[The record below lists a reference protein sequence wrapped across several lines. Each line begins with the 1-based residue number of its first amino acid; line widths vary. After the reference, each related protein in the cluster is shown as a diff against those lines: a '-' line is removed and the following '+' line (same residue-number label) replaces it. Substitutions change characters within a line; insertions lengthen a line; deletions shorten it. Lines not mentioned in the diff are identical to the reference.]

1 MRWLRSPATRAG
13 DQTTFNNDLG
23 LNWSAHRVATVFG
36 TALVLAL
43 NPLSEEASADRIR
56 HTLRQVHLTFV
67 RPHNS
72 IDGPVCTGEVAD
84 FIVLSGQN
92 GSGKTNLLE
101 AIQQGAL
108 TIDGVTGHPEL
119 PTPPRVRLFSL
130 AQLVA
135 AAEGAQTAAG
145 YRDRWVAPYQATQQL
160 IAQLQG
166 HPNNLTAGSEELE
179 AGLHTNLRN
188 TRQMTPSAINRMV
201 NEANKRLI
209 DFTVDD
215 FRKYSPLI
223 VGIRDPF
230 SMTVGELFLSYHQR
244 RERNAFYQWRQE
256 KNQATDY
263 VPLTDDEFVI
273 KFGPEPCDLLN
284 DTLALVGLDYRFDP
298 PQGGEEDLMYEP
310 QLTHA
315 GGALVKMAQ
324 LSSGEKTLMAIAMS
338 LYTGSRLGEAIELPE
353 VLLLD
358 ESDASLHPSMVQS
371 LLRVAD
377 DIFCKRYGVKVILTT
392 HSPSTVALA
401 PEEALYT
408 MCRSG
413 NPRLQRA
420 TRDDA
425 LASLLVGLPTLSVRV
440 ENRRQVFVESERDQ
454 ACYQELF
461 RLLRQQVDSQFSL
474 EFIASGR
481 GGQGNC
487 EAVKHLVTSLRDSGN
502 AVYGV
507 VDRDDRGG
515 APEGI
520 IFLPTRRALENLVLD
535 PLPVAV
541 FLLREGIMSA
551 EEMLGVDVRHYEM
564 SKQHAQAAC
573 DFVVGRIRESKD
585 DNTAVTM
592 SYLGGFAVSVPRFY
606 LDIDGHLL
614 EKRLMAAFPAL
625 NKHGANLK
633 LTVIARGLA
642 DVPGYTP
649 DDVLQ
654 LFAQLVK

>member
-1 MRWLRSPATRAG
+1 MVALSP
-13 DQTTFNNDLG
+13 
-23 LNWSAHRVATVFG
+23 
-36 TALVLAL
+36 LA
-43 NPLSEEASADRIR
+43 EQASADRIR
-56 HTLRQVHLTFV
+56 HTLREVHLTFV

-72 IDGPVCTGEVAD
+72 IDGPVCTGEIAD

-108 TIDGVTGHPEL
+108 TIDGVTGHPGQ
-119 PTPPRVRLFSL
+119 PTPPPGVRLFSL
-130 AQLVA
+130 AQLVVG
-135 AAEGAQTAAG
+135 AERAQTAAD
-145 YRDRWVAPYQATQQL
+145 YRDRWVAFHQATQQL

-166 HPNNLTAGSEELE
+166 HPNNLTAASEELE

-188 TRQMTPSAINRMV
+188 TRQVTQSAIDRMV
-201 NEANKRLI
+201 TEADKRLI

-223 VGIRDPF
+223 IGIRDPF
-230 SMTVGELFLSYHQR
+230 SLTVSELFLSYHQR
-244 RERNAFYQWRQE
+244 HERNVFHQWRQE
-256 KNQATDY
+256 RNQATNY
-263 VPLTDDEFVI
+263 VPLTDDEFI
-273 KFGPEPCDLLN
+273 TKFGPPPWDLLN

-298 PQGGEEDLMYEP
+298 PHGGEEDLMYEA

-315 GGALVKMAQ
+315 GGALVKMAR

-392 HSPSTVALA
+392 HAPSTVALA

-408 MCRSG
+408 MRRSG
-413 NPRLQRA
+413 TPRLQRA
-420 TRDDA
+420 TRDNA

-487 EAVKHLVTSLRDSGN
+487 EAVKHLVTSLRNAGN

-507 VDRDDRGG
+507 VDRDDREG
-515 APEGI
+515 APEGV
-520 IFLPTRRALENLVLD
+520 IFLTTRRALENLVLD
-535 PLPVAV
+535 PLPLAV
-541 FLLREGIMSA
+541 FLLREGMVSA
-551 EEMLGVDVRHYEM
+551 EKMLSVDVRHYEM
-564 SKQHAQAAC
+564 SEQHAQAAS
-573 DFVVGRIRESKD
+573 DFVVGCIRESED
-585 DNTAVTM
+585 DNTAVAI
-592 SYLGGFAVSVPRFY
+592 SYLGGFAVGVPRFY

-625 NKHGANLK
+625 KKYGANLK
-633 LTVIARGLA
+633 LAVIARGLA

-654 LFAQLVK
+654 LFARLVN